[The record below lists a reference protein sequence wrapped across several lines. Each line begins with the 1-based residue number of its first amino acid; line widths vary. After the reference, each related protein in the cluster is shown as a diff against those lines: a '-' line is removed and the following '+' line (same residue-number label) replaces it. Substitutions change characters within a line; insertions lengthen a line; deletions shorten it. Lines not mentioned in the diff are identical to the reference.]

1 MPVTRQTTGLTSR
14 LFTESPDPT
23 NLTDVVLLQHLA
35 ELLAFFVSQHSTR
48 AQFFVLSHP
57 ISAKVATLLYLKQK
71 TLRHGEARLS

>member
-1 MPVTRQTTGLTSR
+1 M
-14 LFTESPDPT
+14 
-23 NLTDVVLLQHLA
+23 TDVVLLQHLA

-71 TLRHGEARLS
+71 TLRHGE